1 MKLLV
6 DMNLSPLWVPFLAE
20 QGIEAVHWSVVGPA
34 SAPDFEILD
43 YADLRGYVIF
53 THDLDFGAL
62 LARRKASRP
71 SVIQLRSQEV
81 LPSRIGNAILRAIQA
96 TDTYLEQGALVTVDP
111 TNQRIGV
118 LPI

>member
-6 DMNLSPLWVPFLAE
+6 DMNLSPLWVSFLAE
-20 QGIEAVHWSVVGPA
+20 HGIEAIHWSAVGQA
-34 SAPDFEILD
+34 SASDSEILQ
-43 YADLRGYVIF
+43 YADARGYVIF

-62 LARRKASRP
+62 LAARKTSGP

-81 LPSRIGNAILRAIQA
+81 LPSSISSAVLRAIRA
-96 TDTYLEQGALVTVDP
+96 ADAHLKRGALVTVDP
-111 TNQRIGV
+111 AQQRIRV